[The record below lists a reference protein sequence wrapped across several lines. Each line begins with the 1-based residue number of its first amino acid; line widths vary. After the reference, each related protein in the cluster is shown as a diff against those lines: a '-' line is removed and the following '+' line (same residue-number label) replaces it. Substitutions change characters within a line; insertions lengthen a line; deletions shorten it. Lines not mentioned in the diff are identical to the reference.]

1 VDSEAIFD
9 VADLISRQKIR
20 PIHCVVVLFSFLLM
34 LVDGYDI
41 VCIGYVAPLLRQ
53 EWGFPPSSFGSL
65 FGSAALGAAI
75 GPLLFGY
82 LGGRFGRKPIALL
95 GAAWFGVF
103 SLAAVGAT
111 SLGDMLALRFLAG
124 IGMGG
129 MVAITIALVSEF
141 SPRNLR
147 ATMVVIGVVGTALG
161 GGVAGLV
168 AHSLLGSH
176 TWHSVFW
183 FGGIPPIVLAIVGV
197 WILPESPKYLVL
209 RPPRRAE
216 LIALLVRL
224 GAPKLS
230 PNTRFVLA
238 DEENSVRASV
248 ADLFRGRLRA
258 IVPLLTLSHFL
269 ASFALFFINQWTTIL
284 LTSSGVP
291 VQSAAWATTA
301 FQAAGFIGALSIM
314 RPIDWLGFIPVPILF
329 ACAAIVIFLMGIPG
343 LSTVTIV
350 VLAGIAGFC
359 VIGMQFG
366 NISVTGQVFPTYIRS
381 NGVGFCYGFGRLGSV
396 IGPSVAGLLV
406 GIGFTIGQLFY
417 FAGALM
423 VLGIVTG
430 LLLAPLYRRQLADL
444 RQITRGGLAR
454 PDSVPVRDTSSDFV
468 SRTVYEEAV

>member
-1 VDSEAIFD
+1 VESEIIFD
-9 VADLISRQKIR
+9 VAHLIDHQKIR
-20 PIHCVVVLFSFLLM
+20 TIHCIVVLFSFLLM

-41 VCIGYVAPLLRQ
+41 VCIGYVAPLLQ
-53 EWGFPPSSFGSL
+53 KEWGFQSSSFGSL
-65 FGSAALGAAI
+65 FGSAALGAAL
-75 GPLLFGY
+75 GPLIFGY
-82 LGGRFGRKPIALL
+82 LGGRFGRKPIALS
-95 GAAWFGVF
+95 GAAWFGAF
-103 SLAAVGAT
+103 SLVAIGAT
-111 SLGDMLALRFLAG
+111 SLTQMLALRFLAG

-168 AHSLLGSH
+168 AHCLLGSH

-183 FGGIPPIVLAIVGV
+183 LGGIPPIVLAIAGF

-209 RPPRRAE
+209 KPHRRAA
-216 LIALLVRL
+216 LVALLVRL
-224 GAPKLS
+224 GAPKLA

-238 DEENSVRASV
+238 DEENGARASISE
-248 ADLFRGRLRA
+248 LFRGRLCA

-269 ASFALFFINQWTTIL
+269 GSFALFFVNQWTTIL

-301 FQAAGFIGALSIM
+301 FQTAGFLGALCIM

-329 ACAAIVIFLMGIPG
+329 ACAAAVIFLMGVPG
-343 LSTVTIV
+343 LSVVTITL
-350 VLAGIAGFC
+350 LAGIAGFC

-381 NGVGFCYGFGRLGSV
+381 HGVGFCYGFGRLGSMT
-396 IGPSVAGLLV
+396 GPIIAGLLV
-406 GIGFTIGQLFY
+406 GAGFTIGQLFY

-423 VLGIVTG
+423 VLGIATG
-430 LLLAPLYRRQLADL
+430 LLLAPLYRRQVADL
-444 RQITRGGLAR
+444 RQITRGGLAS
-454 PDSVPVRDTSSDFV
+454 PDSVRVPDISSDLV
-468 SRTVYEEAV
+468 ADTV